1 LANPIWP
8 IRFGQSDLANPLKSH
23 QFSPIKRSIWFA
35 NSNMSPDDPVCLCF
49 HVTRRKVINFIR
61 VEKPKRPSQLSQ
73 CFGAGTGCGWCRS
86 YLERLLKSELDRG
99 SSAAS
104 QGDDANEVSFEE
116 YASQRANYVRE
127 GGGTPPAGAMPIDNT
142 EPEPP
147 SQ

>member
-1 LANPIWP
+1 
-8 IRFGQSDLANPLKSH
+8 
-23 QFSPIKRSIWFA
+23 
-35 NSNMSPDDPVCLCF
+35 M
-49 HVTRRKVINFIR
+49 
-61 VEKPKRPSQLSQ
+61 
-73 CFGAGTGCGWCRS
+73 
-86 YLERLLKSELDRG
+86 KSELDRG